1 MDQSYYRNVNP
12 DLLDRIP
19 LNARTVVEV
28 GCGSG
33 ALGAIYK
40 LRNPQVRY
48 IGVEAMPGPAA
59 EAAKVLDQVI
69 VGNAENPRLFGD
81 DVQNVDCLVYG
92 DVLEHLVNP
101 WECLKRHLD
110 LLADDGLV
118 AACIP
123 NVQHWSV
130 IASLLSG
137 EWPLEDQGI
146 FDRTH
151 LRWFTKSSIEKLIR
165 DLDLSMH
172 HFQPRVFG
180 VEKSKAFVTQLSPG
194 LQSLGLDLQ
203 TVFNG
208 VAPLQYVV
216 SAGRTSK
223 SRLHFH
229 GHSEINPPSMAEVRL
244 LQPFRALGTLPGVR
258 WAFSNG
264 TFKFQEQERSI
275 DNKVFVWQRPLF
287 SSVQA
292 AATSIPL
299 LIQWGYTVVIDWDDD
314 PGFWKSI
321 VESDYLTFKLVHA
334 VQVSTPEIADAIRP
348 HNPNVQV
355 FSNALDTLPLPR
367 SEKHPKQRQ
376 GLKIFFGALNRE
388 NDWKP
393 LIDGLNQ
400 VFRDDPDFWSVAV
413 VHDRQFYDALD
424 LPDEQK
430 SFLGLCAYRDY
441 IGVMAQCDICF
452 MPLADTRFNR
462 MKSDLKA
469 VEAGAHGLALLASTV
484 VYQKSL
490 VDGETGA
497 LFDDVDG
504 MQQYLRSWKQDPS
517 QVQRL
522 GEQARAWVSSF
533 RLASHQVAERYRW
546 YQDLCGRRQ
555 QLTDQIFERVPEL
568 AQLFS

>member
-1 MDQSYYRNVNP
+1 MNQAYYRNVNR

-33 ALGAIYK
+33 ALGTVYK

-69 VGNAENPRLFGD
+69 VGDAEDPHLFGD
-81 DVQNVDCLVYG
+81 DVKNVDCLVYG

-101 WECLKRHLD
+101 WDCLKRHLD
-110 LLADDGLV
+110 LLAEDGLV

-165 DLDLSMH
+165 DLDLSMNH
-172 HFQPRVFG
+172 IQPRVFG
-180 VEKSKAFVTQLSPG
+180 LEKSKAFVTRLSPG
-194 LQSLGLDLQ
+194 LQRLGLDPQ
-203 TVFNG
+203 TVLNG
-208 VAPLQYVV
+208 VAPLQYVL
-216 SAGRTSK
+216 SAGHHSK
-223 SRLHFH
+223 PRLHLH
-229 GHSEINPPSMAEVRL
+229 GHSDMTPDSMAEVRV
-244 LQPFRALGTLPGVR
+244 LQPLRAQSTLPGVS
-258 WAFSNG
+258 WVFTTNSTFSLG
-264 TFKFQEQERSI
+264 DQIQSI
-275 DNKVFVWQRPLF
+275 ANKVFVWQRPIF
-287 SSVQA
+287 PSVQA
-292 AATSIPL
+292 AAASIPV
-299 LIQWGYTVVIDWDDD
+299 LINKGFTIVIDWDDD
-314 PGFWKSI
+314 PDFRTSI
-321 VESDYLTFKLVHA
+321 TESDYLTFKLVHA
-334 VQVSTPEIADAIRP
+334 VQVSTPEIADAVRP
-348 HNPNVQV
+348 YNPNVQV
-355 FSNALDTLPLPR
+355 FSNALDALPLPR
-367 SEKHPKQRQ
+367 SVHQLSQRK

-413 VHDRQFYDALD
+413 VHDRKFYDALD
-424 LPDEQK
+424 LPDHQK

-441 IGVMAQCDICF
+441 ISVMAQCDICF

-469 VEAGAHGLALLASTV
+469 VEAGAHGLALLASMV
-484 VYQKSL
+484 VYQNLLS
-490 VDGETGA
+490 T
-497 LFDDVDG
+497 
-504 MQQYLRSWKQDPS
+504 
-517 QVQRL
+517 
-522 GEQARAWVSSF
+522 
-533 RLASHQVAERYRW
+533 
-546 YQDLCGRRQ
+546 GRRVRCLMM
-555 QLTDQIFERVPEL
+555 LTACSSTCAPGSRIHRRCNGSESRPGPGWRPPVWPPTRL
-568 AQLFS
+568 LSATAGIRSSVLVGSS

>member
-1 MDQSYYRNVNP
+1 MNQSYYRNVNP

-19 LNARTVVEV
+19 LNARTVVEF

-33 ALGAIYK
+33 ALGAVYK

-48 IGVEAMPGPAA
+48 IGVETMPGPAA

-69 VGNAENPRLFGD
+69 VGDAEDPHLFGD
-81 DVQNVDCLVYG
+81 DLKNVDCLVYG
-92 DVLEHLVNP
+92 DVLEHLENP
-101 WECLKRHLD
+101 WACLKRHLD

-151 LRWFTKSSIEKLIR
+151 LRWFTKSSIQKMVR

-172 HFQPRVFG
+172 HLHPRVFG
-180 VEKSKAFVTQLSPG
+180 VEKSKAFVTKLSPG
-194 LQSLGLDLQ
+194 LQGLGLDPQ

-208 VAPLQYVV
+208 VTPLQYVV
-216 SAGRTSK
+216 SAGQRSMTK
-223 SRLHFH
+223 LHFH
-229 GHSEINPPSMAEVRL
+229 GHSEINPPSMAEVRV
-244 LQPFRALGTLPGVR
+244 LQPFRALATLPAVS
-258 WAFSNG
+258 WAFTNG
-264 TFKFQEQERSI
+264 TFTFNDQDRLA
-275 DNKVFVWQRPLF
+275 DDKVFIWQRPLF
-287 SSVQA
+287 ASVQA

-299 LIQWGYTVVIDWDDD
+299 LIKRGYTVVIDWDDD
-314 PGFWKSI
+314 PGFWQSI
-321 VESDYLTFKLVHA
+321 TESDYLTFKLVHA
-334 VQVSTPEIADAIRP
+334 VQVSTPEIAEAIRP
-348 HNPNVQV
+348 YNPNVQV
-355 FSNALDTLPLPR
+355 FSNTLDALPVPR
-367 SEKHPKQRQ
+367 SENKLDHRQ

-400 VFRDDPDFWSVAV
+400 VLRDDPDFWSVAV
-413 VHDRQFYDALD
+413 VHDRNFYEAID
-424 LPDEQK
+424 LPDHKK

-441 IGVMAQCDICF
+441 IATMAQCDICF
-452 MPLADTRFNR
+452 MPLNDTRFNR

-484 VYQKSL
+484 VYQQSL
-490 VDGETGA
+490 VDGVTGA
-497 LFDDVDG
+497 LFADVDG
-504 MQQYLRSWKQDPS
+504 MQRHLRSWKQDPS

-522 GEQARAWVSSF
+522 GEQARSWVASS
-533 RLASHQVAERYRW
+533 RLASHQVAERHRW
-546 YQDLCGRRQ
+546 YQDLCARRQ

-568 AQLFS
+568 VQLCS